1 MSAVKAKL
9 EMSYSLTY
17 IQVLQ
22 MPAKQRKK
30 FLGRWHPT
38 SIAWWDDSK
47 VVVARASGGV
57 TILDS
62 AGDFAHNVLGPSA
75 EFFAP
80 GVKMAKNA
88 SSSSAESNNGFFLLE
103 VAAPVKEGLSDE
115 SVVRDEFFQS
125 NYLVPHFSHTS
136 RFHVI
141 SVEASAGSFLPSST
155 KEPLQRGRGG
165 RGR

>member
-1 MSAVKAKL
+1 
-9 EMSYSLTY
+9 
-17 IQVLQ
+17 

-88 SSSSAESNNGFFLLE
+88 SSSSAAESNNGFFLLE

-115 SVVRDEFFQS
+115 SVVRDEVF
-125 NYLVPHFSHTS
+125 
-136 RFHVI
+136 
-141 SVEASAGSFLPSST
+141 SVELLGAAFLTFISM
-155 KEPLQRGRGG
+155 
-165 RGR
+165 

>member
-1 MSAVKAKL
+1 MGAVKAKL
-9 EMSYSLTY
+9 EMSYSLPY

-88 SSSSAESNNGFFLLE
+88 SSSSSAAESNIGFFLLE

-115 SVVRDEFFQS
+115 SVVRDEVF
-125 NYLVPHFSHTS
+125 LVELLSAVFLILADKS
-136 RFHVI
+136 RFCKHV
-141 SVEASAGSFLPSST
+141 S
-155 KEPLQRGRGG
+155 
-165 RGR
+165 

>member
-1 MSAVKAKL
+1 
-9 EMSYSLTY
+9 
-17 IQVLQ
+17 

-38 SIAWWDDSK
+38 GIAWWDDSK

-88 SSSSAESNNGFFLLE
+88 SSSSSAESNNGFFLLE

-115 SVVRDEFFQS
+115 SVVRDEVFQS
-125 NYLVPHFSHTS
+125 NYILSAAFLI
-136 RFHVI
+136 FI
-141 SVEASAGSFLPSST
+141 ST
-155 KEPLQRGRGG
+155 
-165 RGR
+165 